1 MLNVL
6 FAYKTLED
14 FTASNVIKGLAENMV
29 FITRDFSTDLGLTNF
44 GQELISD
51 YFDRVPEDLRAS
63 VFIEYINQLN
73 ASDEGFNVEMIV
85 HQAATQ

>member
-14 FTASNVIKGLAENMV
+14 FTATDVVKGLAENMV
-29 FITRDFSTDLGLTNF
+29 FITRDFSSDLGLTSF

-51 YFDRVPEDLRAS
+51 YFERVPESLRAS
-63 VFIEYINQLN
+63 VFIEYVNQLN
-73 ASDEGFNVEMIV
+73 AATDDFNIEMII
-85 HQAATQ
+85 HQASL